1 MHEYD
6 NVKDCLKDLLVFN
19 DTRNKDFRVKDE
31 DGTEHEA
38 TVKDLQ
44 ELNTEAL
51 YNLADLLGMSDLYLY
66 EGIKKADATKA
77 SAKKVAEITKKE
89 IEKVLKKMGA
99 EFGSDT
105 TIY

>member
-1 MHEYD
+1 
-6 NVKDCLKDLLVFN
+6 
-19 DTRNKDFRVKDE
+19 
-31 DGTEHEA
+31 
-38 TVKDLQ
+38 
-44 ELNTEAL
+44 
-51 YNLADLLGMSDLYLY
+51 MSDLYLY

>member
-1 MHEYD
+1 MGRRLSASYDKHVQYLGGFTMHEYD
-6 NVKDCLKDLLVFN
+6 NVRDCLKDLLTFN

-51 YNLADLLGMSDLYLY
+51 YNLADLLGMSDLYLN
-66 EGIKKADATKA
+66 ATT
-77 SAKKVAEITKKE
+77 SHKE
-89 IEKVLKKMGA
+89 
-99 EFGSDT
+99 
-105 TIY
+105 

>member
-6 NVKDCLKDLLVFN
+6 NVRDCLKDLLAFN

-44 ELNTEAL
+44 ELNAEAL
-51 YNLADLLGMSDLYLY
+51 YNLADLLGMSDLYLN
-66 EGIKKADATKA
+66 ATT
-77 SAKKVAEITKKE
+77 SHKE
-89 IEKVLKKMGA
+89 
-99 EFGSDT
+99 
-105 TIY
+105 

>member
-6 NVKDCLKDLLVFN
+6 NVRDYLKDLLAFN

-31 DGTEHEA
+31 NGTDREA

-51 YNLADLLGMSDLYLY
+51 YNLADLLGMSDLYLN
-66 EGIKKADATKA
+66 EGTKKADATKA
-77 SAKKVAEITKKE
+77 SAKKIAEIVQKDLSKYFKQIDQETNPD
-89 IEKVLKKMGA
+89 I
-99 EFGSDT
+99 F
-105 TIY
+105 

>member
-89 IEKVLKKMGA
+89 IEKALKKMGA